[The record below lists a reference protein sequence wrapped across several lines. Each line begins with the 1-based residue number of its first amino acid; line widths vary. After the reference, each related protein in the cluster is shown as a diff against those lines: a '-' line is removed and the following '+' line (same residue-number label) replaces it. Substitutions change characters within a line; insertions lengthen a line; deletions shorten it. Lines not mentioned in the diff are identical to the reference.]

1 MHFKAH
7 YTDSMPA
14 PTALP
19 AACAV
24 PETGPLAQR
33 EFEESGHPYRTPF
46 QRDCGRIIHSRAFR
60 RLAGKTQVFTERGSD
75 HFRSRLTHT
84 MEVAQIART
93 IARALGLNEDL
104 TEALALAHD
113 IGHPPFGHAGER
125 ALDNAMRQYGLRF
138 DHNLHALRIVEHFEN
153 RHLEF
158 RGLNLTLAV
167 REGIVKHSRD
177 YPALD
182 YPELSGYFLDQ
193 RPPLEAQLID
203 LADEIAYLT
212 ADLDDGM
219 EAEILT
225 LQEIRSG
232 VGLFERYYAPLAATH
247 PGASEKLLFQEAL
260 KLMLNALAD
269 DLVSEIRR
277 RLLAQGIRDL
287 EGVRRAPERLA
298 AFSTEIEVLR
308 REAKDFLYQ
317 KLYLCDDL
325 EQGHLEAERVI
336 SDLFAAWMA
345 DPALLPPGYAN
356 QVAEEGPPRVIA
368 DYIAGM
374 TDHFVQEM
382 HRSVRKMVVPSRS

>member
-1 MHFKAH
+1 MAA
-7 YTDSMPA
+7 TP
-14 PTALP
+14 ALP
-19 AACAV
+19 APCAV
-24 PETGPLAQR
+24 PDHGPLSQR
-33 EFEESGHPYRTPF
+33 AFAEAGHPYRSPF
-46 QRDCGRIIHSRAFR
+46 QRDCGRIIHARAFR
-60 RLAGKTQVFTERGSD
+60 RLAGKTQVFTQGDSD

-125 ALDNAMRQYGLRF
+125 ALDDALRRYGLRF
-138 DHNLHALRIVEHFEN
+138 DHNLHALRIVEYFEN

-177 YPALD
+177 YSPQEH
-182 YPELSGYFLDQ
+182 PELAAYFLDQ

-225 LQEIRSG
+225 LDSIRDG
-232 VGLFERYYAPLAATH
+232 VRLFERHFAPLAAAH
-247 PGASEKLLFQEAL
+247 PGAPNKLLFQEAL
-260 KLMLNALAD
+260 KQMLNALAD
-269 DLVSEIRR
+269 DLVTEIRR
-277 RLLAQGIRDL
+277 GVAAGGIHDLDGIRC
-287 EGVRRAPERLA
+287 APERLA
-298 AFSTEIEVLR
+298 AFSPETERLR
-308 REAKDFLYQ
+308 REAKDFLYNN
-317 KLYLCDDL
+317 LYLCEDL
-325 EQGHLEAERVI
+325 RRGHERAALVVA
-336 SDLFAAWMA
+336 DLFAAWMA
-345 DPALLPPGYAN
+345 DPDLLPPSYRV
-356 QVAEEGPPRVIA
+356 QIPVEGAPRVIA

-374 TDHFVQEM
+374 TDHFILEA
-382 HRSVRKMVVPSRS
+382 HRTVGKTLSRPA

>member
-1 MHFKAH
+1 MAA
-7 YTDSMPA
+7 S
-14 PTALP
+14 ALP

-24 PETGPLAQR
+24 PQFGPLTER
-33 EFEESGHPYRTPF
+33 EFPEPDHPYRTPF

-60 RLAGKTQVFTERGSD
+60 RLAGKTQVFTRRGSD

-125 ALDNAMRQYGLRF
+125 ALDEALQQYGLRF

-177 YPALD
+177 YSGQQH
-182 YPELSGYFLDQ
+182 PELAAYFLDL
-193 RPPLEAQLID
+193 RPPLEAQIID

-212 ADLDDGM
+212 ADLDDGV
-219 EAEILT
+219 EADILT
-225 LQEIRSG
+225 IPQIRTE
-232 VGLFERYYAPLAATH
+232 VRLFERHRTPIADAH
-247 PGASEKLLFQEAL
+247 PGASEKLLFQETL
-260 KLMLNALAD
+260 KRMLNALAD
-269 DLVSEIRR
+269 DLVRETARR
-277 RLLAQGIRDL
+277 VWERGAENL
-287 EGVRRAPERLA
+287 ESVRRADGRLA
-298 AFSTEIEVLR
+298 SFSTEMEALR
-308 REAKDFLYQ
+308 REAKDFLYRN
-317 KLYLCDDL
+317 LYLCDDL
-325 EQGHLEAERVI
+325 KRAHEEAERVI
-336 SDLFAAWMA
+336 ADLFAVWMA
-345 DPALLPPGYAN
+345 DTSLLPPSYAS
-356 QVAEEGPPRVIA
+356 QVDQEGAPRIIA

-374 TDHFVQEM
+374 TDHFIQET
-382 HRSVRKMVVPSRS
+382 HQSVRKLALPSRS

>member
-1 MHFKAH
+1 MA
-7 YTDSMPA
+7 A

-24 PETGPLAQR
+24 PETGPLSSR
-33 EFEESGHPYRTPF
+33 EYPEIDHPYRTPF
-46 QRDCGRIIHSRAFR
+46 QRDCGRIIHARAFR
-60 RLAGKTQVFTERGSD
+60 RLAGKTQVFTRRGSD

-125 ALDNAMRQYGLRF
+125 ALDQELQKYGLRF

-177 YPALD
+177 YSAHEH
-182 YPELSGYFLDQ
+182 PELAAYFLDL

-203 LADEIAYLT
+203 LADEIAWLT
-212 ADLDDGM
+212 ADLDDGV

-225 LQEIRSG
+225 LSQIRAG
-232 VGLFERYYAPLAATH
+232 VRLFERYFATLAREHTGAP
-247 PGASEKLLFQEAL
+247 EKLLFQETL

-269 DLVSEIRR
+269 DLVREIGRR
-277 RLLAQGIRDL
+277 VAEQGIQDL
-287 EGVRRAPERLA
+287 DGVRRAPERLA
-298 AFSTEIEVLR
+298 VFSTEMEQLR
-308 REAKDFLYQ
+308 HEAREFLYQ
-317 KLYLCDDL
+317 NLYLVREL
-325 EQGHLEAERVI
+325 RRAQTAAGKVV
-336 SDLFAAWMA
+336 SDLFAFWVAN
-345 DPALLPPGYAN
+345 PSLLPPSYAR
-356 QVAEEGPPRVIA
+356 QVEEEGAPRVVA
-368 DYIAGM
+368 DYLAGM
-374 TDHFVQEM
+374 TDHFVLKLHQSM
-382 HRSVRKMVVPSRS
+382 RKMAVPSQP

>member
-1 MHFKAH
+1 M
-7 YTDSMPA
+7 TP
-14 PTALP
+14 LP
-19 AACAV
+19 PACAV
-24 PETGPLAQR
+24 PPEGPLSER
-33 EFEESGHPYRTPF
+33 EFAEPEHPYRTPF
-46 QRDCGRIIHSRAFR
+46 QRDCGRIIHARAFR
-60 RLAGKTQVFTERGSD
+60 RLAGKTQVFTHRGSD

-125 ALDNAMRQYGLRF
+125 ALDEELQRSGLRF

-167 REGIVKHSRD
+167 REGIVKHSHD
-177 YPALD
+177 YSAAEH
-182 YPELSGYFLDQ
+182 PELGAYFLHL

-212 ADLDDGM
+212 ADLDDGV
-219 EAEILT
+219 EAELLT
-225 LQEIRSG
+225 LPQIRSG
-232 VGLFERYYAPLAATH
+232 VRLFERYYSGLENRHKGAP
-247 PGASEKLLFQEAL
+247 EKLLFQESL

-269 DLVSEIRR
+269 DLVAEIARR
-277 RLLAQGIRDL
+277 VRDQHVTDL

-298 AFSTEIEVLR
+298 VFSAEMEPLR
-308 REAKDFLYQ
+308 REAKQFLYEN
-317 KLYLCDDL
+317 LYLCDDL
-325 EQGHLEAERVI
+325 RRGHEQAARI
-336 SDLFAAWMA
+336 IADLFLAWTA
-345 DPALLPPGYAN
+345 DPEMLPPAYAE
-356 QVAEEGPPRVIA
+356 QVASGSAPRVIA

-374 TDHFVQEM
+374 TDHFILET
-382 HRSVRKMVVPSRS
+382 HRKVGMLFPGEG